1 MMNYSTQNLID
12 AIMRHC
18 AVNSVSHDEM
28 IAALL
33 LILYSDMRANPA
45 KEHNLHDED
54 GVVLIN
60 VRLLE

>member
-1 MMNYSTQNLID
+1 MKNYSAQNLID
-12 AIMRHC
+12 TIMRHC
-18 AVNSVSHDEM
+18 AVNSVSHDDM
-28 IAALL
+28 IRALL

-45 KEHNLHDED
+45 EEHNLHDED

>member
-1 MMNYSTQNLID
+1 
-12 AIMRHC
+12 
-18 AVNSVSHDEM
+18 M

-33 LILYSDMRANPA
+33 LILYGDMRANPA

-60 VRLLE
+60 VRLM

>member
-1 MMNYSTQNLID
+1 MKTTANRLID
-12 AIMRHC
+12 EVIRFC
-18 AVNSVSHDEM
+18 AVNSVSHDDM
-28 IAALL
+28 IRALL

-45 KEHNLHDED
+45 EEHNLHDED

>member
-1 MMNYSTQNLID
+1 MV
-12 AIMRHC
+12 HC
-18 AVNSVSHDEM
+18 VKNSVSHDEM

-33 LILYSDMRANPA
+33 LILYSDMKANPA

>member
-1 MMNYSTQNLID
+1 MK
-12 AIMRHC
+12 HC

-45 KEHNLHDED
+45 EEHNLHDED

-60 VRLLE
+60 VRILE

>member
-1 MMNYSTQNLID
+1 MNYSTQNLID
-12 AIMRHC
+12 AIMVHC
-18 AVNSVSHDEM
+18 VKNSVSHDEM